1 MKSITSVN
9 YLQVW
14 IVKNVALFNPKE
26 INWRMK
32 HVIVKKADTKHRM
45 NDFVRLTDMLY
56 ADSPYYVP
64 DLEMD
69 TRDAFN
75 PAKNMGLEYSII
87 QPFVAYDESD
97 KPVGRIAGII
107 NSHANQKW
115 STKNVRFG
123 FIEFIDDMEVS
134 KALLETGEQWGRE
147 QGMTHIQGPMSILD
161 FEKEGMLV
169 EDFDQMGSMITIYN
183 PPYYPKH
190 LEALG
195 YQKEVDWVQIRIDVP
210 PTVPDKY
217 ERVARLSKEMF
228 GLKVRKLTDEDIF
241 KRGYGKKVFDLL
253 NLAYSP
259 LFGYTELTD
268 KQIDSF
274 LKHYVPLMD
283 KRMLPVIEN
292 EEGQV
297 VGVAITMGSL
307 SYALRKSRGRLFPTG
322 WYHLVRALKW
332 KHEDKAELL
341 LVAVHPD
348 YQGLGVNA
356 LFFADLIPVYNKL
369 GYRWAETGPQLESNV
384 RELSQWKPLNPSIV
398 KRRRCYKKDL

>member
-1 MKSITSVN
+1 
-9 YLQVW
+9 
-14 IVKNVALFNPKE
+14 
-26 INWRMK
+26 
-32 HVIVKKADTKHRM
+32 
-45 NDFVRLTDMLY
+45 
-56 ADSPYYVP
+56 
-64 DLEMD
+64 
-69 TRDAFN
+69 
-75 PAKNMGLEYSII
+75 
-87 QPFVAYDESD
+87 
-97 KPVGRIAGII
+97 
-107 NSHANQKW
+107 
-115 STKNVRFG
+115 
-123 FIEFIDDMEVS
+123 
-134 KALLETGEQWGRE
+134 
-147 QGMTHIQGPMSILD
+147 
-161 FEKEGMLV
+161 
-169 EDFDQMGSMITIYN
+169 MITIYN

-210 PTVPDKY
+210 LTVPDKY